1 MGKKN
6 TIEGRKRPQ
15 LNIPL
20 ENLELDNENPR
31 LAKEYQG
38 ATQIDIFKVLLQH
51 FNLEELAFSMAE
63 NGYFEEEPIVV
74 VPRNLPKSF
83 KASDYKTV
91 SQLQDALEEIILE
104 KNIKFIT
111 VEGNRRTATAKIL
124 TTPELR
130 TTLKVKDGFPKPKNK
145 AIENDLKIIPAI
157 LYNDRKD
164 ISPYLGVRHI
174 TGILKWEAYAKA
186 KYIASRIEERVSSDV
201 SVETTIKEV
210 QQEIGG
216 DRTDVIKKQ
225 YMCYKIV
232 EQAQEDI
239 SFDIS
244 KIIKR
249 FSLIYVALNSR
260 AIREYIEVPRYKEA
274 DLSEPLVPTKKLNN
288 LKQLLTWIYGN
299 EESGEQ
305 AVFTDSRKISS
316 TLAPVLADVDATEYL
331 IKHNNL
337 EEAYE
342 RSGGELT
349 FLIKRLS
356 RAERIM
362 SNALSIAFNYKTDEI
377 RDMAKNCL
385 TAASE
390 LMKMVSKDD

>member
-1 MGKKN
+1 MDKKN

-15 LNIPL
+15 LSIPL
-20 ENLELDNENPR
+20 ENLELDKENPR
-31 LAKEYQG
+31 LAKKYHE
-38 ATQIDIFKVLLQH
+38 ATQIDIFQVLLEH

-74 VPRNLPKSF
+74 VPRNLPRTF
-83 KASDYKTV
+83 KMNAYDTIGK
-91 SQLQDALEEIILE
+91 LQDALEEVMKE
-104 KNIKFIT
+104 KNIKFIV

-145 AIENDLKIIPAI
+145 AIEDDLKIIPAI

-164 ISPYLGVRHI
+164 ISPYLGIRHI
-174 TGILKWEAYAKA
+174 AGILKWEAYAKA

-201 SVETTIKEV
+201 SVETAIEEV
-210 QQEIGG
+210 QQEIG
-216 DRTDVIKKQ
+216 DRTSVIKKQ

-249 FSLIYVALNSR
+249 FSLIYVAVNSR
-260 AIREYIEVPRYKEA
+260 AIREYIEVPGYKEA
-274 DLSEPLVPTKKLNN
+274 DLSKPLVPTKKLNN

-299 EESGEQ
+299 KESGEQ

-316 TLAPVLADVDATEYL
+316 TLAPVLADADATEYL

-362 SNALSIAFNYKTDEI
+362 SNALSIAFNHKTEEV
-377 RDMAKNCL
+377 RDMAKSCL
-385 TAASE
+385 AAASE
-390 LMKMVSKDD
+390 VVKMVSKDD

>member
-6 TIEGRKRPQ
+6 TIEGRKKPQ

-38 ATQIDIFKVLLQH
+38 ATQIDIFKVLLEH
-51 FNLEELAFSMAE
+51 FNLEEIAFSMAE

-104 KNIKFIT
+104 KNIKFIV

-124 TTPELR
+124 TDISLR
-130 TTLKVKDGFPKPKNK
+130 EKLKIKESFPKPRDED
-145 AIENDLKIIPAI
+145 IGNDLKVIPAI
-157 LYNDRKD
+157 LYSDRKE

-174 TGILKWEAYAKA
+174 AGILKWEAYAKA

-201 SVETTIKEV
+201 SVETAIKEA

-232 EQAQEDI
+232 EQARDDI

-249 FSLIYVALNSR
+249 FSLIYVALNSP
-260 AIREYIEVPRYKEA
+260 AIREYIEVARYKEA
-274 DLSEPLVPTKKLNN
+274 DLSKPLVPTKKIDN
-288 LKQLLTWIYGN
+288 LKRLLTWIYGN
-299 EESGEQ
+299 VETGEQ
-305 AVFTDSRKISS
+305 PVLTDSRKITNALS
-316 TLAPVLADVDATEYL
+316 PVLADVDATDYL

-337 EEAYE
+337 EEAFE

-356 RAERIM
+356 KAERIM
-362 SNALSIAFNYKTDEI
+362 RNALSIAFNYKTEEV
-377 RDMAKNCL
+377 RDMVKSCL

>member
-1 MGKKN
+1 MDKKN
-6 TIEGRKRPQ
+6 TIKGRKRPQ

-51 FNLEELAFSMAE
+51 FDLEELAFSMAE
-63 NGYFEEEPIVV
+63 NGYFDEEPIVV
-74 VPRNLPKSF
+74 VPCNLPKTF
-83 KASDYKTV
+83 NMNAYDTV
-91 SQLQDALEEIILE
+91 GKLQDAIEEIMKE
-104 KNIKFIT
+104 KSITFIV

-145 AIENDLKIIPAI
+145 VIEDDLKIIPAI

-174 TGILKWEAYAKA
+174 AGILKWEAYAKS
-186 KYIASRIEERVSSDV
+186 KYIASRIEERVSGGV
-201 SVETTIKEV
+201 SVETAIKEV
-210 QQEIGG
+210 QQEIG

-239 SFDIS
+239 SFDII
-244 KIIKR
+244 KITKK
-249 FSLIYVALNSR
+249 FSLIYVALNSP

-274 DLSEPLVPTKKLNN
+274 DLSKPLVPTKKIDN
-288 LKQLLTWIYGN
+288 LKRLLTWIYGN
-299 EESGEQ
+299 VETGEQ
-305 AVFTDSRKISS
+305 PVLTDSRKISS
-316 TLAPVLADVDATEYL
+316 RLAPVLADADATDYL

-337 EEAYE
+337 EEAFE

-349 FLIKRLS
+349 FLMKRLS
-356 RAERIM
+356 KAERIM
-362 SNALSIAFNYKTDEI
+362 RNALSIAFNYKTEEV
-377 RDMAKNCL
+377 RDMAKSCL
-385 TAASE
+385 AAASE
-390 LMKMVSKDD
+390 VVKMVSKDD

>member
-38 ATQIDIFKVLLQH
+38 ATQIDIFKVLLEH
-51 FNLEELAFSMAE
+51 FNLEEIAFSMAE

-104 KNIKFIT
+104 KNIKFIV

-130 TTLKVKDGFPKPKNK
+130 SKLKVKDSFPKPKNED
-145 AIENDLKIIPAI
+145 IENDLKVIPCI
-157 LYNDRKD
+157 FYDKRED

-174 TGILKWEAYAKA
+174 AGILRWEAYAKA
-186 KYIASRIEERVSSDV
+186 KYIASRIEEKVSGGV
-201 SVETTIKEV
+201 SVETAIEEV
-210 QQEIGG
+210 QREIG

-239 SFDIS
+239 GFDII
-244 KIIKR
+244 KITKK
-249 FSLIYVALNSR
+249 FSLIYVALNSP
-260 AIREYIEVPRYKEA
+260 AIREYIEVPRYKEV
-274 DLSEPLVPTKKLNN
+274 DLSKSLVPTKKLKN
-288 LKQLLTWIYGN
+288 LEQLLTWIYGN
-299 EESGEQ
+299 EKTGGQ
-305 AVFTDSRKISS
+305 PVLTDSRKISS
-316 TLAPVLADVDATEYL
+316 TLAPVLADVDATDYL
-331 IKHNNL
+331 IRHNNL
-337 EEAYE
+337 EEAFE

-349 FLIKRLS
+349 FLMKRLG

-362 SNALSIAFNYKTDEI
+362 RNALSIAFNYKTEEV
-377 RDMAKNCL
+377 RDMAKSCL

>member
-1 MGKKN
+1 MDKKN

-15 LNIPL
+15 LSIPL

-31 LAKEYQG
+31 LAKKYNG
-38 ATQIDIFKVLLQH
+38 ATQIDIFQVLLEH

-74 VPRNLPKSF
+74 VPRNLPRTF
-83 KASDYKTV
+83 KMNAYDTIGK
-91 SQLQDALEEIILE
+91 LQDALEEVMKE
-104 KNIKFIT
+104 KNIKFIV

-124 TTPELR
+124 TDISLR
-130 TTLKVKDGFPKPKNK
+130 EKLKIKESFPKPRDED
-145 AIENDLKIIPAI
+145 IGNDLKVIPAI

-164 ISPYLGVRHI
+164 ISPYLGIRHI
-174 TGILKWEAYAKA
+174 AGILKWEAYAKA

-201 SVETTIKEV
+201 SVETAIKEV
-210 QQEIGG
+210 QQEIG
-216 DRTDVIKKQ
+216 DRTSVIKKQ

-249 FSLIYVALNSR
+249 FSLIYVAVNSR
-260 AIREYIEVPRYKEA
+260 AIREYIEVPGYKEA
-274 DLSEPLVPTKKLNN
+274 DLSKPLVPTKKLNN

-299 EESGEQ
+299 KESGEQ

-316 TLAPVLADVDATEYL
+316 TLAPVLADADATDYL

>member
-1 MGKKN
+1 MDKKN

-15 LNIPL
+15 LSIPL
-20 ENLELDNENPR
+20 ENLELDKENPR
-31 LAKEYQG
+31 LAKKYHG
-38 ATQIDIFKVLLQH
+38 ATQIDIFQVLLEH

-74 VPRNLPKSF
+74 VPRNLPRTF
-83 KASDYKTV
+83 KMNAYDTIGK
-91 SQLQDALEEIILE
+91 LQDALEEVMKE
-104 KNIKFIT
+104 KNIKFIV

-145 AIENDLKIIPAI
+145 AIEDDLKIIPAI

-164 ISPYLGVRHI
+164 ISPYLGIRHI
-174 TGILKWEAYAKA
+174 AGILKWEAYAKA

-201 SVETTIKEV
+201 SVETAIEEV
-210 QQEIGG
+210 QQEIG
-216 DRTDVIKKQ
+216 DRTSVIKKQ

-232 EQAQEDI
+232 EQARDDI

-249 FSLIYVALNSR
+249 FSLIYVALNSP

-274 DLSEPLVPTKKLNN
+274 DVSKYLVPTKKLKN
-288 LKQLLTWIYGN
+288 LEQLLTWIYGN
-299 EESGEQ
+299 KKTGGQ
-305 AVFTDSRKISS
+305 PVLTDSRKISS
-316 TLAPVLADVDATEYL
+316 TLAPVLADADATDYL

-337 EEAYE
+337 EEAFE

-349 FLIKRLS
+349 FLMKRLS
-356 RAERIM
+356 KAERIM
-362 SNALSIAFNYKTDEI
+362 RNALSIAFNYKTEEV
-377 RDMAKNCL
+377 RDMAKSCS

-390 LMKMVSKDD
+390 LMKMVSKND

>member
-1 MGKKN
+1 MSKKN
-6 TIEGRKRPQ
+6 IIEGRKRPQ

-31 LAKEYQG
+31 MAKEHHG
-38 ATQIDIFKVLLQH
+38 ATQIDIFKVLLEH

-63 NGYFEEEPIVV
+63 NGYFDEEPLVV
-74 VPRNLPKSF
+74 VPCNLPRTF
-83 KASDYKTV
+83 NMNAYDTV
-91 SQLQDALEEIILE
+91 GKLQDAIE
-104 KNIKFIT
+104 KIMKEKSIKFIV

-130 TTLKVKDGFPKPKNK
+130 TTLKVKDGFPKPKDK
-145 AIENDLKIIPAI
+145 AIEDDLKIIPAI

-174 TGILKWEAYAKA
+174 AGILKWEAYAKA
-186 KYIASRIEERVSSDV
+186 KYIASRIEERVSGNV
-201 SVETTIKEV
+201 SVETAIKEV
-210 QQEIGG
+210 QREIG

-239 SFDIS
+239 GFDII
-244 KIIKR
+244 KITKK
-249 FSLIYVALNSR
+249 FSLIYVALNSP

-274 DLSEPLVPTKKLNN
+274 DVSKFLVPTKKLKN
-288 LKQLLTWIYGN
+288 LEQLLTWIYGN
-299 EESGEQ
+299 KKTGGQ
-305 AVFTDSRKISS
+305 PVLTDSRKISS
-316 TLAPVLADVDATEYL
+316 ALAPVLADADATDYL

-337 EEAYE
+337 EEAFE

-349 FLIKRLS
+349 FLMKRLS
-356 RAERIM
+356 SAERIM
-362 SNALSIAFNYKTDEI
+362 RNALSIAFNYKTEEV
-377 RDMAKNCL
+377 REMAKSCL

-390 LMKMVSKDD
+390 LKKMVSKDD